1 MARILTATIFLL
13 PLLVGLNAAP
23 PERGDSL
30 LADCPFPVDPNLIV
44 GRLLDCLCIELGQDL
59 IHTRQWSDP
68 DDDSARVEVLSGPEG
83 LRIINKPKTHS
94 YTLLWTPQRPMTAAI
109 VLRVTD
115 RPTDSLPKSDTATLL
130 VRVLPP
136 KKRSAPRLCGSPPR

>member
-1 MARILTATIFLL
+1 MARTLIAMIFLL
-13 PLLVGLNAAP
+13 PLLVGIDTTQPKRA
-23 PERGDSL
+23 DSL
-30 LADCPFPVDPNLIV
+30 PADCPFAVDPNLVV
-44 GRLLDCLCIELGQDL
+44 GRLLDCLCIELGQEF

-83 LRIINKPKTHS
+83 LQIVNKPKTHS

-115 RPTDSLPKSDTATLL
+115 RPTYGLPKSDTGTLL
-130 VRVLPP
+130 VQVLPP
-136 KKRSAPRLCGSPPR
+136 KRQSAPRLCGGPPG